1 MKKYTIKNIRNLF
14 INLLLIAT
22 TILSISSCNDDFLEE
37 LPKDQYT
44 DKTAFISYEN
54 FKTYAWSLYNVF
66 SAGSHLQRISDF
78 GSTICRRY
86 RSELSLSA

>member
-44 DKTAFISYEN
+44 DKN
-54 FKTYAWSLYNVF
+54 GLYF
-66 SAGSHLQRISDF
+66 LREF
-78 GSTICRRY
+78 
-86 RSELSLSA
+86 

>member
-37 LPKDQYT
+37 LPKDQILIKRPLFPTRILKHMHGRYIMC
-44 DKTAFISYEN
+44 FQLVVI
-54 FKTYAWSLYNVF
+54 YN
-66 SAGSHLQRISDF
+66 
-78 GSTICRRY
+78 
-86 RSELSLSA
+86 E